1 MKDSTN
7 LSFIIKIL
15 ALVVLLLVGYS
26 KEQLFSVT
34 EWEKEKFMPSD
45 SESGTAV
52 YFTPLT
58 TSTKTS
64 SLVSLTSKK

>member
-7 LSFIIKIL
+7 LTFFIKIL

-26 KEQLFSVT
+26 KEQLFS
-34 EWEKEKFMPSD
+34 ESELEDERFIQEEN
-45 SESGTAV
+45 ESGTAV

-58 TSTKTS
+58 TSEKS
-64 SLVSLTSKK
+64 ASLASLTSKK